1 MRSSNPDKNGLRKQ
15 AFYDSHTS
23 YKVNIDKY
31 KNISD
36 PILQQKDRYVSNIN
50 ILINYFYRKQKSTKP
65 TSNQRIILR
74 QWI

>member
-1 MRSSNPDKNGLRKQ
+1 MSTTSNVDKNGLRKQ

-36 PILQQKDRYVSNIN
+36 PILQQKDKYVRNNYIFNI
-50 ILINYFYRKQKSTKP
+50 YFRKQKNTKLI
-65 TSNQRIILR
+65 SNPRIILL
-74 QWI
+74 Q

>member
-1 MRSSNPDKNGLRKQ
+1 MSSSNPDKNGLRKQ

-65 TSNQRIILR
+65 TSNQKIILR
-74 QWI
+74 Q

>member
-1 MRSSNPDKNGLRKQ
+1 MNTTSNVDKNGLRKQ

-36 PILQQKDRYVSNIN
+36 PILQQKDKYVRNNYIFNI
-50 ILINYFYRKQKSTKP
+50 YFRKQKNTKLI
-65 TSNQRIILR
+65 SNPRIIIL
-74 QWI
+74 Q

>member
-1 MRSSNPDKNGLRKQ
+1 MSTSNPDKNGLRKQ

-65 TSNQRIILR
+65 TSNQKIILR
-74 QWI
+74 Q

>member
-1 MRSSNPDKNGLRKQ
+1 MSSLNPDKNGLRKQ

-74 QWI
+74 Q

>member
-1 MRSSNPDKNGLRKQ
+1 MSSPNEDKSNLRKQ

-36 PILQQKDRYVSNIN
+36 PILQQKDKYVSNNYIN
-50 ILINYFYRKQKSTKP
+50 IYFRKQKNIKL
-65 TSNQRIILR
+65 I
-74 QWI
+74 

>member
-1 MRSSNPDKNGLRKQ
+1 MSTTSNVDKNGLRKQ

-36 PILQQKDRYVSNIN
+36 PILQQKDKYVRNNYIFNI
-50 ILINYFYRKQKSTKP
+50 YFRKQKNTKLI
-65 TSNQRIILR
+65 SNPRIIIL
-74 QWI
+74 Q

>member
-1 MRSSNPDKNGLRKQ
+1 MSTTSNVDKNCLRKQ

-36 PILQQKDRYVSNIN
+36 PILQQKDKYVRNNYIFNI
-50 ILINYFYRKQKSTKP
+50 YFRKQKNTKLI
-65 TSNQRIILR
+65 SNPRIIIL
-74 QWI
+74 Q

>member
-1 MRSSNPDKNGLRKQ
+1 MNTTSNVDKNGLRKQ

-36 PILQQKDRYVSNIN
+36 PILQQKDKYVRNNYIFNI
-50 ILINYFYRKQKSTKP
+50 YFRKQKNTKLISKP
-65 TSNQRIILR
+65 RIIIL
-74 QWI
+74 Q

>member
-1 MRSSNPDKNGLRKQ
+1 MSTTSNVDKNGLRKQ

-36 PILQQKDRYVSNIN
+36 PILQQKDKYVSNNYIFN
-50 ILINYFYRKQKSTKP
+50 IYFRKQKNTKLI
-65 TSNQRIILR
+65 SNPRIIIL
-74 QWI
+74 Q

>member
-1 MRSSNPDKNGLRKQ
+1 MSTTSNVDKNGLRKQ

-36 PILQQKDRYVSNIN
+36 PILKQKDKYVRNNYIFNI
-50 ILINYFYRKQKSTKP
+50 YFRKQKNTKLI
-65 TSNQRIILR
+65 SNPRIIIL
-74 QWI
+74 Q

>member
-1 MRSSNPDKNGLRKQ
+1 MSTTSNVDKNGLRKQ

-50 ILINYFYRKQKSTKP
+50 ILIYYFYRKQKSTKP
-65 TSNQRIILR
+65 TSNQKIILR
-74 QWI
+74 Q

>member
-1 MRSSNPDKNGLRKQ
+1 MSTTSNVDKNGLRKQ

-36 PILQQKDRYVSNIN
+36 PILQQKDKYVRNNYIFNIS
-50 ILINYFYRKQKSTKP
+50 FRKQKNTKLI
-65 TSNQRIILR
+65 SNPRIIIL
-74 QWI
+74 Q

>member
-1 MRSSNPDKNGLRKQ
+1 MSTSKEETQNMRKQ
-15 AFYDSHTS
+15 AFYDSNAS

-74 QWI
+74 Q

>member
-1 MRSSNPDKNGLRKQ
+1 MSSSNPDKNGLRKQ

-65 TSNQRIILR
+65 T
-74 QWI
+74 

>member
-1 MRSSNPDKNGLRKQ
+1 MSTTSNVDKNGLRKQ

-36 PILQQKDRYVSNIN
+36 PILQQKDKYVRNNYIFNI
-50 ILINYFYRKQKSTKP
+50 YFRKQKNTKLI
-65 TSNQRIILR
+65 SNLRIIIL
-74 QWI
+74 Q

>member
-1 MRSSNPDKNGLRKQ
+1 MSTTSNVDKNGLRKQ

-36 PILQQKDRYVSNIN
+36 PILQQKDKYVRNNYIFNI
-50 ILINYFYRKQKSTKP
+50 YFRKQKTTKLI
-65 TSNQRIILR
+65 SNPRIIIL
-74 QWI
+74 Q

>member
-74 QWI
+74 Q

>member
-1 MRSSNPDKNGLRKQ
+1 MSNTSKDEKSGLRKQ

-36 PILQQKDRYVSNIN
+36 PILQQKDKYVSNKYI
-50 ILINYFYRKQKSTKP
+50 
-65 TSNQRIILR
+65 
-74 QWI
+74 

>member
-1 MRSSNPDKNGLRKQ
+1 MSSSNPDKNGLRKL

-36 PILQQKDRYVSNIN
+36 PILQQKDRYVRNN
-50 ILINYFYRKQKSTKP
+50 YYLMNYFYRKQKGTKP

-74 QWI
+74 Q

>member
-1 MRSSNPDKNGLRKQ
+1 MSTTSNVDKNGLRKQ

-36 PILQQKDRYVSNIN
+36 PILQQKDKYVRNKYIFNI
-50 ILINYFYRKQKSTKP
+50 YFRKQKNTKLI
-65 TSNQRIILR
+65 SNLRIIIL
-74 QWI
+74 Q

>member
-1 MRSSNPDKNGLRKQ
+1 MSSSNPDKNGLRKQ

-74 QWI
+74 Q

>member
-1 MRSSNPDKNGLRKQ
+1 MSSSNPDKNGLRKQ

-36 PILQQKDRYVSNIN
+36 PILQQKDRYV
-50 ILINYFYRKQKSTKP
+50 RKKLLLFNK
-65 TSNQRIILR
+65 LFL
-74 QWI
+74 

>member
-1 MRSSNPDKNGLRKQ
+1 MSTTSNVDKNGLRKQ

-36 PILQQKDRYVSNIN
+36 PILQQKDKYVRNNNIFN
-50 ILINYFYRKQKSTKP
+50 IYFRKQKNTKLI
-65 TSNQRIILR
+65 SNPRIIIL
-74 QWI
+74 Q

>member
-1 MRSSNPDKNGLRKQ
+1 MSNTSNDEKNGLRKQ

-36 PILQQKDRYVSNIN
+36 PILQQKDKYVS
-50 ILINYFYRKQKSTKP
+50 INY
-65 TSNQRIILR
+65 I
-74 QWI
+74 

>member
-1 MRSSNPDKNGLRKQ
+1 MSSSNPDKNGLRKQ

-36 PILQQKDRYVSNIN
+36 PILQQKDRYVRKNYY
-50 ILINYFYRKQKSTKP
+50 LINYFYRKQKSTKP

-74 QWI
+74 Q

>member
-1 MRSSNPDKNGLRKQ
+1 MSSSNPDKNGLRKQ

-36 PILQQKDRYVSNIN
+36 PILQQKDRYVSNSN

-65 TSNQRIILR
+65 TSNQKIILR
-74 QWI
+74 Q